1 MKLMQKIDKKIASVD
16 HKIEIISP
24 LKIDL
29 ISRTFLCN
37 FNDIKSVVRVDFDL
51 PNWLKKQRAS
61 EFQILNFLKTKTQNQ
76 KILYQDL
83 DRGILIREFH
93 EGKEIPYSDIRRKE
107 NLISLGK
114 EIKKVHEIKIDNVAI
129 NNFKIAIEDYR
140 AILKN
145 KIKDD
150 WYLDHGFKI
159 FDSISYSYESLIFSH
174 NDLNPE
180 NILWNKKY
188 FFIDWEYA
196 SANSPYFDLAS
207 IVSSYNLN
215 DKEIDYLLNGY
226 NKEFQLE
233 KEKLKIWTKF
243 IYFLDYIWRVCLI
256 ETTKHNEITLNLG
269 ILRKNLDNIR

>member
-1 MKLMQKIDKKIASVD
+1 MQKIDKKIASVD

-29 ISRTFLCN
+29 ISQIFLCN

-83 DRGILIREFH
+83 DRGILVREFH
-93 EGKEIPYSDIRRKE
+93 EGKEISYSDIRRKE

-129 NNFKIAIEDYR
+129 NNFENAIENYR
-140 AILKN
+140 DTLKN
-145 KIKDD
+145 KIKNN
-150 WYLDHGFKI
+150 WYLNQGFKI
-159 FDSISYSYESLIFSH
+159 FDSLSCSKEQIIFSH
-174 NDLNPE
+174 NDLNRE
-180 NILWNKKY
+180 NILFNKKY
-188 FFIDWEYA
+188 FFIDWEYT

-207 IVSSYNLN
+207 IISSYDFN
-215 DKEIDYLLNGY
+215 DEEIGYLFDGY
-226 NKEFQLE
+226 NKNFIFDL
-233 KEKLKIWTKF
+233 EKLKNWVKF
-243 IYFLDYIWRVCLI
+243 TYFLDYIWRQCLV
-256 ETTKHNEITLNLG
+256 ETTKHDEKSLG
-269 ILRKNLDNIR
+269 IMDLERNLDIFK

>member
-29 ISRTFLCN
+29 ISQTFLCN

-93 EGKEIPYSDIRRKE
+93 EGKEISYSDIRRKE

-129 NNFKIAIEDYR
+129 NNFENAIENYR
-140 AILKN
+140 DTLKN
-145 KIKDD
+145 KIKNS
-150 WYLDHGFKI
+150 WYLNQGFKI
-159 FDSISYSYESLIFSH
+159 FDSLSYRKEQIIFSH
-174 NDLNPE
+174 NDLNRE
-180 NILWNKKY
+180 NILFNKKY

-207 IVSSYNLN
+207 IISSYDFN
-215 DKEIDYLLNGY
+215 DKEIGYLFDGY
-226 NKEFQLE
+226 NKNFIFDQ
-233 KEKLKIWTKF
+233 EKLKNWVKF
-243 IYFLDYIWRVCLI
+243 TYFLDYIWRQCLI
-256 ETTKHNEITLNLG
+256 ETTIHDEKTLNIKALE
-269 ILRKNLDNIR
+269 RNLDIFK

>member
-29 ISRTFLCN
+29 ISQIFLCN
-37 FNDIKSVVRVDFDL
+37 FNDIKSVIRVDFDL
-51 PNWLKKQRAS
+51 PNWLKKQRAL

-76 KILYQDL
+76 KILYNDF

-93 EGKEIPYSDIRRKE
+93 EGKEIVYSGIRRKE

-129 NNFKIAIEDYR
+129 NNFENLIENYR
-140 AILKN
+140 DILKN
-145 KIKDD
+145 KIKNN
-150 WYLDHGFKI
+150 WYLDQGFKI
-159 FDSISYSYESLIFSH
+159 FNYLSCGKEQIIFSH
-174 NDLNPE
+174 NDLNRE
-180 NILWNKKY
+180 NILFNKKY

-207 IVSSYNLN
+207 IISSYDFN
-215 DKEIDYLLNGY
+215 DEEIGYLFDGY
-226 NKEFQLE
+226 DKNFPLDQ
-233 KEKLKIWTKF
+233 EKLKNWVKF
-243 IYFLDYIWRVCLI
+243 TYFLDYIWRKCLI
-256 ETTKHNEITLNLG
+256 ETTIHDEKTLNIKGLE
-269 ILRKNLDNIR
+269 RNLDIFK

>member
-1 MKLMQKIDKKIASVD
+1 MFKIEKQIASID
-16 HKIEIISP
+16 EKIEIISS

-37 FNDIKSVVRVDFDL
+37 FNDIKSVMRVDIDL
-51 PNWLKKQRAS
+51 PNWLKKRRVS
-61 EFQILNFLKTKTQNQ
+61 EWQILKFLETEIRNQN
-76 KILYQDL
+76 ILYHDF
-83 DRGILIREFH
+83 DNGILIREFS
-93 EGKEIPYSDIRRKE
+93 EGKFFLNSEIKKKE
-107 NLISLGK
+107 SLISLGK
-114 EIKKVHEIKIDNVAI
+114 EIKKVHEINIENTQV

>member
-29 ISRTFLCN
+29 ISQTFLCN

-93 EGKEIPYSDIRRKE
+93 EGKEISYSDIRRKE

-129 NNFKIAIEDYR
+129 NNFENAIENYR
-140 AILKN
+140 DTLKN
-145 KIKDD
+145 KIKNN
-150 WYLDHGFKI
+150 WYLIQGFKI
-159 FDSISYSYESLIFSH
+159 FDSLSCRKEQIIFSH
-174 NDLNPE
+174 NDLNRE
-180 NILWNKKY
+180 NILFNKKY
-188 FFIDWEYA
+188 FFIDWEYT

-207 IVSSYNLN
+207 IISSYDLN
-215 DKEIDYLLNGY
+215 DEEISYLFDGY
-226 NKEFQLE
+226 DKNFHLDQ
-233 KEKLKIWTKF
+233 EKLKNWIKF
-243 IYFLDYIWRVCLI
+243 TYFLDYIWRQCLI
-256 ETTKHNEITLNLG
+256 ETTKHDEKTLAIKGLE
-269 ILRKNLDNIR
+269 KNLDIFK